1 MIMWSMLA
9 VPALPQS
16 KAYHAYQACQAWET
30 LRPPFC
36 FLTASLSSPFFPF
49 DMSQPPIQDLFNDAL
64 QSYEKQ
70 TGINLVEHPLAKQLE
85 TYHSLDSITNLL
97 QEQTRIFHRFR
108 GDDGKLMKLLRSSV
122 EVLYMLS
129 TETVLGENVGLVHSK
144 SFIGVLCS

>member
-1 MIMWSMLA
+1 
-9 VPALPQS
+9 
-16 KAYHAYQACQAWET
+16 
-30 LRPPFC
+30 
-36 FLTASLSSPFFPF
+36 
-49 DMSQPPIQDLFNDAL
+49 MSQPPFQELFNEAL
-64 QSYEKQ
+64 QSYEKE

-85 TYHSLDSITNLL
+85 TCHSLDSITNLL
-97 QEQTRIFHRFR
+97 QEQTQIFHKFR